1 MLSDERRHA
10 RTVVVPGRAGYED
23 ELIDGLA
30 GALLGAFTGAS
41 TVIVDP
47 SLKPRVSGTV

>member
-1 MLSDERRHA
+1 MGSV
-10 RTVVVPGRAGYED
+10 TPVPSASRDVANYED

-30 GALLGAFTGAS
+30 DALLGAFTGAS

-47 SLKPRVSGTV
+47 SLKPRVNGTV